1 MRNRRMRGLAR
12 AARGAMTGSGLGRA
26 GCRLARARSGQVAI
40 IFGLMAVPM
49 MFAAGAAV
57 DYGRRNAAK
66 SQLDAALDAA
76 VLAVVSQKANT
87 ISAVSL
93 TNAETQFRAEAAK
106 VPGVSDVT
114 FVPSPV
120 TGVSTLSL
128 SATYT
133 AKVRTLLSGMMRVP
147 TMAVAGT
154 SASQRNVFQYI
165 DFYLLLDNSPSM
177 GLAATDADVTKMM
190 NATKTTSPPDGCA
203 FACHK
208 LNSNG
213 TENTSDYYHVA
224 RNNGVKLRI
233 HVLRD
238 AVAALVDEAKS
249 SMTLSQQFRMET
261 WTFSD
266 IQTRLTALTTNLDQA
281 KTDSARIDLAYSYQN
296 ETDNQTAYERAIAK
310 MNATVPASGNGVAA
324 TSPIRFLFFVTDGV
338 QDTPIDG
345 SVSNPSA
352 GNTFG
357 SNRFLSPIDPT
368 TCKAMKDKGIRVGI
382 VYTAYLPLYKDGF
395 YNGHVKPFEAN
406 IPTALRACASDDL
419 FFPVATGG
427 EITAAMLKLFKASLA
442 SVRITN

>member
-1 MRNRRMRGLAR
+1 MRDLGGAARAR
-12 AARGAMTGSGLGRA
+12 AAMTASGLGRA
-26 GCRLARARSGQVAI
+26 GYRLARARSGQVAI
-40 IFGLMAVPM
+40 IFGLAVVPM

-76 VLAVVSQKANT
+76 VLAVVSQKSNT

-106 VPGVSDVT
+106 VPGVSNVT

-120 TGVSTLSL
+120 NGVSNLSL

-133 AKVRTLLSGMMRVP
+133 AKVRTMLSGMMKVP
-147 TMAVAGT
+147 TMAIAGM
-154 SASQRNVFQYI
+154 SASQRNIFQYI

-190 NATKTTSPPDGCA
+190 NATKGTSPPDGCA

-208 LNSNG
+208 LNGNG

-224 RNNGVKLRI
+224 QNNGVKLRI

-238 AVAALVDEAKS
+238 AVAALIDKAKS

-266 IQTRLTALTTNLDQA
+266 IQTRLTALTTSLDQA
-281 KTDSARIDLAYSYQN
+281 KTDSARIDLAYSYQS
-296 ETDNQTAYERAIAK
+296 EADNQTAYERAIAK
-310 MNATVPASGNGVAA
+310 MNATVPASGTGVTA

-357 SNRFLSPIDPT
+357 SNRFISPIDPT
-368 TCKAMKDKGIRVGI
+368 TCKAMKDKGIRIGI
-382 VYTAYLPLYKDGF
+382 VYTAYLPLYTDGF
-395 YNGHVKPFEAN
+395 YNAHVKPFEAN
-406 IPTALRACASDDL
+406 IPTTLKTCASDGL
-419 FFPVATGG
+419 FFPVTTGG
-427 EITAAMLKLFKASLA
+427 DITAAMLKLFETAVA